1 MKKVLVTGGSRGIG
15 SQISKL
21 LKEKGYMVETPERS
35 ELDLTNLQS
44 IEGYFSHNTNFD
56 ILINNAG
63 INVLAQIESIEHDS
77 WHEMVAVNLTAP
89 MLLIQKV
96 VPYMKEA
103 KWGRIVNISSM
114 FSNITKEKRGAY
126 SAVKSGLN
134 GLTRTAA
141 VELAPFGVLVN
152 SVCPGYV
159 ETDLT
164 YQNNSPSE
172 IEKILQDIPI
182 GRMAKAVEIAE
193 LVEFLISDRN
203 SYLTGQSITIDGGF
217 TLK

>member
-15 SQISKL
+15 RQISKL

-77 WHEMVAVNLTAP
+77 WHKMVAVNLTAP